1 MMNRHLRKAA
11 VVTAAVTAGLLMT
24 ACQNDSATSGGSSSG
39 KGTKDSAAVADKAE
53 AEATDS
59 NGSRDAK
66 GSMSKGVSG
75 TFSNGTVTYL
85 APGKYIVTAPGK
97 NDQQFWVAEDT
108 EVYGVGTICGDAQSK
123 VDAPCTLDQL
133 ETAAKKGAVNADV
146 KMKDGVATLVSE
158 RRAAQSEDGTGS
170 ESDSSTGSGSGSR
183 DTAIEGINKGKG
195 VNGTWH
201 GAVSYLAPGKYT
213 VTEEHGVPQQFF
225 VAEDTDI
232 WGYGQVC
239 GGPGVGEGQEGGTE
253 CTETE
258 LESAAK
264 KGFTAEVKITNGTAT
279 TIHDTP

>member
-1 MMNRHLRKAA
+1 MMNRHLRRAA
-11 VVTAAVTAGLLMT
+11 VVTAAITAGLLMT
-24 ACQNDSATSGGSSSG
+24 ACQSDSATSGGSSSG
-39 KGTKDSAAVADKAE
+39 KGTEDSAAVADKAG
-53 AEATDS
+53 AADS
-59 NGSRDAK
+59 NGSSDAK
-66 GSMSKGVSG
+66 DSTSKGVSG

-85 APGKYIVTAPGK
+85 APGKYIVSAPGK
-97 NDQQFWVAEDT
+97 NDQQFWVADGT

-133 ETAAKKGAVNADV
+133 ETATKKGAVNADV
-146 KMKDGVATLVSE
+146 KLKDGVATLVSE
-158 RRAAQSEDGTGS
+158 RRAAQPEDGTGS
-170 ESDSSTGSGSGSR
+170 ESDSGSGSR

-253 CTETE
+253 CTEAE

-264 KGFTAEVKITNGTAT
+264 KGFTAEVKVTNGTAT

>member
-1 MMNRHLRKAA
+1 MNRHLRKAV
-11 VVTAAVTAGLLMT
+11 VVTAAITAGLLMT
-24 ACQNDSATSGGSSSG
+24 ACQSDSATSGGSSSG

-53 AEATDS
+53 AADS
-59 NGSRDAK
+59 NSSSDAK
-66 GSMSKGVSG
+66 DSMSKGVSG

-85 APGKYIVTAPGK
+85 APGKYIVSAPGK
-97 NDQQFWVAEDT
+97 NDQQFWVADDT

-133 ETAAKKGAVNADV
+133 ETATKKGAVNADV

-170 ESDSSTGSGSGSR
+170 DSGSR

-253 CTETE
+253 CTEAE

-264 KGFTAEVKITNGTAT
+264 KGFTAEVKITNGTAA

>member
-11 VVTAAVTAGLLMT
+11 VVTAAITAGLLMT
-24 ACQNDSATSGGSSSG
+24 ACQSDSATSGGSSSG
-39 KGTKDSAAVADKAE
+39 KGTKDSAAVAGKAE
-53 AEATDS
+53 AADS
-59 NGSRDAK
+59 KSSSDAED
-66 GSMSKGVSG
+66 STSKGVSG

-85 APGKYIVTAPGK
+85 APGKYIVSALGK
-97 NDQQFWVAEDT
+97 NDQQFWVADGT

-123 VDAPCTLDQL
+123 VDAPCTLGQL
-133 ETAAKKGAVNADV
+133 ETATKKGAVNADV

-170 ESDSSTGSGSGSR
+170 EPDSGTDSGSGSR
-183 DTAIEGINKGKG
+183 DTAVEGINKGKG

-253 CTETE
+253 CAEAE